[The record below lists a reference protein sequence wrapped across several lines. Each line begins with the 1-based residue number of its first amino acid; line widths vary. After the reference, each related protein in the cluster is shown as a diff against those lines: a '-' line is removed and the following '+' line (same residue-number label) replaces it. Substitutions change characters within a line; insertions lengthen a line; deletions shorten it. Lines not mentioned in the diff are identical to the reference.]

1 MNRNKFKLVIPLLLI
16 IIFSCTGESSV
27 KSIYAVK
34 ENSGSTINLNVYDTL
49 TVKLAGNPTT
59 GYSWSAA
66 KIDSSKL
73 KFIEKIYLPKKPSL
87 TGSGGTEIF
96 KYSAIEPGSSELKM
110 IYSRSWER
118 DTPPV
123 DSINFTIQINM

>member
-1 MNRNKFKLVIPLLLI
+1 MNRNKFKFVIPLLLI
-16 IIFSCTGESSV
+16 IIYSCSYESSI
-27 KSIYAVK
+27 KSITCVK
-34 ENSGSTINLNVYDTL
+34 EQSGSTINLNMSDTL
-49 TVKLAGNPTT
+49 AVKLAGNPTT

-66 KIDSSKL
+66 KIDSLKL
-73 KFIEKIYLPKKPSL
+73 KLIEKTYLPDKPGL

-123 DSINFTIQINM
+123 DSFIVFVKIDQ